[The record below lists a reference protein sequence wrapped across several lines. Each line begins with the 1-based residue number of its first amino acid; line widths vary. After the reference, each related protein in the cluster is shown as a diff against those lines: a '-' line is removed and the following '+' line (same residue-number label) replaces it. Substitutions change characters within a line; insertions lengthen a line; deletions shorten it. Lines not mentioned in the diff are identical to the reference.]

1 MNLFDGSPN
10 TYKMEDICKEKQW
23 ERKNKK
29 KKKQCSPLSRT
40 VTTLQCSA

>member
-23 ERKNKK
+23 GKKQKK
-29 KKKQCSPLSRT
+29 KRCSPLSRT
-40 VTTLQCSA
+40 VTTLQCNA

>member
-23 ERKNKK
+23 EKKTKK
-29 KKKQCSPLSRT
+29 KN
-40 VTTLQCSA
+40 SAALYQEL

>member
-23 ERKNKK
+23 GKKTKNKN
-29 KKKQCSPLSRT
+29 
-40 VTTLQCSA
+40 SAALYQEL

>member
-23 ERKNKK
+23 EKK
-29 KKKQCSPLSRT
+29 TNKKKQCSPLSRT
-40 VTTLQCSA
+40 VTTLQCNA